1 MCALRMMT
9 YEEKVLKKM
18 SIEPRVEG
26 NIFQLPSGAS
36 HHVNENILNH

>member
-18 SIEPRVEG
+18 SIERVEG